1 MSTPSISFLIPAHNE
16 EKIIAHALDR
26 LQEIAGPEI
35 EVWVGLDGC
44 TDGTEE
50 VLTRYD
56 FVGHVELDERGG
68 KPAVL
73 RRLMELARGQ
83 IIIVHDADWR
93 FVCDR
98 EGIEWLIREFED
110 PRLGGIVLPPHN
122 IPFWELRADITSSGF
137 VGAGLG
143 VLLLWEYLLS
153 TQTEETVAGTTVNP
167 ERVVYPFTINVFRRG
182 VIPPATTAADD
193 FERFMYLMDA
203 GYRVRVFN
211 DRRWPYFQITDQ
223 QLTFRDHLRQR
234 VKNHIAR
241 AQLAGA
247 VRFEAGLRNFYLPFT
262 RYCVKRVAR
271 LGWRDSTLVLTWYT
285 TVLLALL
292 RAWPT
297 LRKRTPDAREAW
309 EYRLTRYAP
318 ERSDGP

>member
-1 MSTPSISFLIPAHNE
+1 MPLITFLVPAHNE
-16 EKIIAHALDR
+16 ERVIGRALDA
-26 LQEIAGPEI
+26 LGNIARPDI
-35 EVWVGLDGC
+35 EVLVGLDGC
-44 TDGTEE
+44 TDGTRAIVE
-50 VLTRYD
+50 RYP
-56 FVGHVELDERGG
+56 FAKWIGLDERRG
-68 KPAVL
+68 KQAVL
-73 RRLMELARGQ
+73 GVLLGIAQGEIA
-83 IIIVHDADWR
+83 IVHDADWR
-93 FVCDR
+93 FVCD
-98 EGIEWLIREFED
+98 EQGLDTLVTCFDD
-110 PRLGGIVLPPHN
+110 PALGGIVLPPHN

-182 VIPPATTAADD
+182 AIPPATTAADD

-203 GYRVRVFN
+203 GYQVRVFN

-241 AQLAGA
+241 AQLAST
-247 VRFEAGLRNFYLPFT
+247 VRLEAGLRNFYLPFIWH
-262 RYCVKRVAR
+262 CVKRVTR
-271 LGWRDSTLVLTWYT
+271 LGWRDSALVLTWYT

-309 EYRLTRYAP
+309 EYRLTRHVP

>member
-26 LQEIAGPEI
+26 LQEIAGPET

-50 VLTRYD
+50 VVTRYD

-73 RRLMELARGQ
+73 RCLMELARGQ

-93 FVCDR
+93 FACDR
-98 EGIEWLIREFED
+98 EGIGRLIREFED

-122 IPFWELRADITSSGF
+122 IPFWELRADITSPGF

-143 VLLLWEYLLS
+143 VLLLWDYLLS
-153 TQTEETVAGTTVNP
+153 TQTEETVTGTTVNP
-167 ERVVYPFTINVFRRG
+167 ERVVYPFPVNVFRRG
-182 VIPPATTAADD
+182 ATPPATTAADD
-193 FERFMYLMDA
+193 FERFMYLLDA
-203 GYRVRVFN
+203 GFRVKVFN
-211 DRRWPYFQITDQ
+211 NMRLPYFQITDQ
-223 QLTFRDHLRQR
+223 QLSFRDHLRQR

-247 VRFEAGLRNFYLPFT
+247 VRFEAGLRNFHLPFT
-262 RYCVKRVAR
+262 WYCVKRAAR
-271 LGWRDSTLVLTWYT
+271 LGWRDSVLVLTWYV
-285 TVLLALL
+285 TVLLALVRARLIL
-292 RAWPT
+292 RGGV
-297 LRKRTPDAREAW
+297 PDARKAW
-309 EYRLTRYAP
+309 EYRLTRHIP
-318 ERSDGP
+318 ERSDGT

>member
-1 MSTPSISFLIPAHNE
+1 
-16 EKIIAHALDR
+16 
-26 LQEIAGPEI
+26 
-35 EVWVGLDGC
+35 
-44 TDGTEE
+44 
-50 VLTRYD
+50 
-56 FVGHVELDERGG
+56 
-68 KPAVL
+68 
-73 RRLMELARGQ
+73 MELARGQ

-98 EGIEWLIREFED
+98 EGVNWLIREFED
-110 PRLGGIVLPPHN
+110 PQLGGIVLPPHN
-122 IPFWELRADITSSGF
+122 IPFWELRAGIASRGF

-153 TQTEETVAGTTVNP
+153 TQTEETVVGTTVNP
-167 ERVVYPFTINVFRRG
+167 ARVVYPFTINVFRRG
-182 VIPPATTAADD
+182 AIPPATTAADD

-203 GYRVRVFN
+203 GYRIRVFN
-211 DRRWPYFQITDQ
+211 DRRWPYFQMTDQ
-223 QLTFRDHLRQR
+223 LLTFRDHLRQR

-241 AQLAGA
+241 AQLAGV

-271 LGWRDSTLVLTWYT
+271 LGWRDSTLVLAWYS
-285 TVLLALL
+285 TVVLALL

-309 EYRLTRYAP
+309 EYRLTRYVP